1 MKLSAFLGPIVII
14 CHICLPGAMAEAP
27 SARKQLEYT
36 IDKVTNILAELTSE
50 KDTDKKEQMALLCD
64 AVYERFSLAKTAR
77 LCLMDHWGKRTD
89 VEKEAFIALFGKFLE
104 NAYLSKADR
113 YQGEQVVF
121 VREKIDH
128 DRAQVHVRVL
138 HGVLVIPATVKMHL
152 TRGGQWMVYDVTS
165 FGISLVG
172 NYRAQ
177 FNHIIKRH
185 SYEKVIQIM
194 EEKTNSHTG
203 CRSSYHK
210 IEHGDMD
217 HPVLPLCSLTSRS
230 RSCFNE
236 ADNPI
241 L

>member
-1 MKLSAFLGPIVII
+1 MKLFAFLVPVLII
-14 CHICLPGAMAEAP
+14 CHVCLPWALADTP

-36 IDKVTNILAELTSE
+36 IDKVTNILTELTTGKE
-50 KDTDKKEQMALLCD
+50 TDRKEQIALLCD

-89 VEKEAFIALFGKFLE
+89 VEKDAFIALFGKFLE

-121 VREKIDH
+121 VREKINH
-128 DRAQVHVRVL
+128 NRAQVHVRVC
-138 HGVLVIPATVKMHL
+138 HGVLVIPATIKMHL
-152 TRGGQWMVYDVTS
+152 TRGGQWMVYDVAT
-165 FGISLVG
+165 FGVSLVG
-172 NYRAQ
+172 NFRAQ
-177 FNHIIKRH
+177 FDHIITRH

-194 EEKTNSHTG
+194 EEKTNGHTG
-203 CRSSYHK
+203 CMKSYHK
-210 IEHGDMD
+210 IEHGAMD
-217 HPVLPLCSLTSRS
+217 HPVSPLCSLTSRS
-230 RSCFNE
+230 RSCFND

>member
-1 MKLSAFLGPIVII
+1 MKLFAFLVPVVII
-14 CHICLPGAMAEAP
+14 CHVCLPWALAEEP

-36 IDKVTNILAELTSE
+36 IDKVTGILTELTTGKE
-50 KDTDKKEQMALLCD
+50 TDKKEQMALLCD

-77 LCLMDHWGKRTD
+77 LSLMDHWGKRTD

-128 DRAQVHVRVL
+128 KRAQVHVRVL
-138 HGVLVIPATVKMHL
+138 YGALVIPATVKMHL
-152 TRGGQWMVYDVTS
+152 TRGGQWMVYDVAA

-177 FNHIIKRH
+177 FNHIIERH

-194 EEKTNSHTG
+194 EEKTNAHTG
-203 CRSSYHK
+203 CQTSY
-210 IEHGDMD
+210 
-217 HPVLPLCSLTSRS
+217 R
-230 RSCFNE
+230 
-236 ADNPI
+236 
-241 L
+241 